1 MIYKKLKIVEL
12 PTLYNMLNL
21 RLYEDFEC
29 FCLKRCHHIFATIGG
44 ILIPATAQPTD
55 NSQTE
60 PVLKSLIEGNLTS
73 NVGSN
78 RSNVT
83 TPAEYR

>member
-1 MIYKKLKIVEL
+1 MKI
-12 PTLYNMLNL
+12 LNVFAL
-21 RLYEDFEC
+21 
-29 FCLKRCHHIFATIGG
+29 IGVIVSIATIGG

-55 NSQTE
+55 NNQTE

-78 RSNVT
+78 GSNVT